1 MAEKSYLRDMKC
13 AIYGA
18 GSLGTVMGAW
28 LTKNGVDI
36 QLVNRNR
43 AHVEALR
50 QSGARITGTV
60 SMTVPVKAVFPDEMD
75 DDYDCIFLMT
85 KQLHNR
91 EVVTDLKGK
100 LSPEGVIVT
109 LQNGLPEPLIA
120 SVIGPERT
128 LGCIVEW
135 GAEMTGPG
143 ECRLSSEPDGLSFHM
158 GRSPEVDAA
167 KFNGVKAILEKMCPV
182 VVETDMT
189 GARFVKLLINATFS
203 GIGTVMGGTFGDVVS
218 CPEGREVAVCTMKEC
233 IDVCRALNIII
244 PKVQGKDITGLFYW
258 RGRIKKAFA
267 KLILPIALRKH
278 RDIVP
283 SMLQD
288 LCKGKPCEIDAIN
301 GVFCESGRKAGV
313 PTPFNDLIV
322 SIVKSEQDG
331 SVPVCRKNL
340 DRFRGLLGR

>member
-109 LQNGLPEPLIA
+109 LQNGLPESLIA

-158 GRSPEVDAA
+158 GMSPEVDDA

-189 GARFVKLLINATFS
+189 GARFAKLLINATFS

-244 PKVQGKDITGLFYW
+244 PKVQGKDVAGLFYW

-288 LCKGKPCEIDAIN
+288 LRKGKPCEIDAIN
-301 GVFCESGRKAGV
+301 GVFCEYGRKAGV
-313 PTPFNDLIV
+313 STPFNDLIV